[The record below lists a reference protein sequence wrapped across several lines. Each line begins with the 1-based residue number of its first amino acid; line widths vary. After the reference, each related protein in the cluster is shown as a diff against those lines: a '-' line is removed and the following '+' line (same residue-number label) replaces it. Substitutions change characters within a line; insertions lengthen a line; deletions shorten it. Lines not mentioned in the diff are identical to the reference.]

1 MPPRRDVAK
10 KDQDGEPMTFGED
23 DPRVFHAA
31 IEMSLVPIVLADPH
45 QPDCP
50 IIFANGAFCQ
60 LTGYDVD
67 EIVGRNCRFLQ
78 GPATDKNAVAR
89 VQAAI
94 ARRWDVTEE
103 LINYRKDGSMFWNA
117 LFVNPVFDRGGRL
130 VYLFGT
136 QIDVTR
142 RRALEGALQQ
152 SRDLLSVIQSSVAG
166 ARALPLSEEQRE
178 HLERAE
184 RAIDDIARHQSSL
197 LSDAPGSGTGT
208 AGDDG

>member
-1 MPPRRDVAK
+1 
-10 KDQDGEPMTFGED
+10 MTFGED
-23 DPRVFHAA
+23 DPSVFHAA

-103 LINYRKDGSMFWNA
+103 LINYGKN
-117 LFVNPVFDRGGRL
+117 GG
-130 VYLFGT
+130 V
-136 QIDVTR
+136 
-142 RRALEGALQQ
+142 
-152 SRDLLSVIQSSVAG
+152 
-166 ARALPLSEEQRE
+166 
-178 HLERAE
+178 
-184 RAIDDIARHQSSL
+184 
-197 LSDAPGSGTGT
+197 SGTLSS
-208 AGDDG
+208 